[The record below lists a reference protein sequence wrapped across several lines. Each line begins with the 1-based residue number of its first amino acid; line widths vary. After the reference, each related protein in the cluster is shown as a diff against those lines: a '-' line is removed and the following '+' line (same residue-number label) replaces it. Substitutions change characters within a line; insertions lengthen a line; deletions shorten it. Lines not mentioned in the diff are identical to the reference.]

1 MRFRRIR
8 KSRRWRLSRRLAE
21 GRERGREVGGEREEG
36 RLGVGDEDED
46 DGEEED
52 RDSAD
57 EGVPLLTE

>member
-1 MRFRRIR
+1 M
-8 KSRRWRLSRRLAE
+8 AE